1 MRLEPQ
7 FDQARL
13 IACAAAEYGV
23 ALRRL
28 TYIPRGEASYSYV
41 AEAGDGARYILKVLD
56 ASRLAQITA
65 QRMTFVL
72 PLLHELRA
80 KALLP
85 NVPRPLFTA
94 AGAPVALCGEYRLV
108 LLGYVEG
115 ENPDRATFHRS
126 DVWARLARDVAHL
139 HSATGALE
147 SPCPEVETFEIPF
160 ETALLDGMAAL
171 ARVTTEDRPG
181 HQALAA
187 LLLDQVETIMAL
199 LARLK
204 ELADLS
210 RARTQDLASSNV
222 LCHTDIHRWNLLI
235 DADDVL
241 TIIDWEGAKLA
252 PAEHDLFAFNGDD
265 FPAFL
270 EAYLR
275 AGGVRDLHAETFG
288 FYFYRRNLEDLTD
301 YIVRIL
307 YENDDAQSAMDV
319 RAVASDECLA
329 SWPYI
334 EPSIGRVREQLGET
348 LGPLSVRTQ
357 PERTRGKGL

>member
-13 IACAAAEYGV
+13 IACAAAEYCV

-41 AEAGDGARYILKVLD
+41 AVTGDGARYILKVLD

-72 PLLHELRA
+72 PLLHELRS

-85 NVPRPLFTA
+85 NVPQPVFTA
-94 AGAPVALCGEYRLV
+94 TGAPVAFCGECRLV
-108 LLGYVEG
+108 LLGYVKG
-115 ENPDRATFHRS
+115 ENPTRATLHHP

-139 HSATGALE
+139 HAATEALE
-147 SPCPEVETFEIPF
+147 SPCPEIETFEIPF

-171 ARVTTEDRPG
+171 AKVTAMDRPG
-181 HQALAA
+181 HQALAN
-187 LLLDQVETIMAL
+187 LLLPQRDAL
-199 LARLK
+199 TSMLVRLK
-204 ELADLS
+204 HLALVS
-210 RARTQDLASSNV
+210 RRLAASNV
-222 LCHTDIHRWNLLI
+222 LCHTDIHTLNLLI

-270 EAYLR
+270 DAYLS
-275 AGGVRDLHAETFG
+275 AGGVRDLHAEVFG

-319 RAVASDECLA
+319 SATQSECLA

-334 EPSIGRVREQLGET
+334 EASIDRVREQLAGA
-348 LGPLSVRTQ
+348 
-357 PERTRGKGL
+357 

>member
-7 FDQARL
+7 IDQTSL
-13 IACAAAEYGV
+13 IACVVAEYGV
-23 ALRRL
+23 ALRHL
-28 TYIPRGEASYSYV
+28 AYIPLGEASYSFV

-72 PLLHELRA
+72 PLLHELRS

-85 NVPRPLFTA
+85 NVPQPVFTA
-94 AGAPVALCGEYRLV
+94 AGAPVAFCGDCRLV
-108 LLGYVEG
+108 LLDYVEG
-115 ENPDRATFHRS
+115 DNPDCATLHRPNI
-126 DVWARLARDVAHL
+126 WARLARDVAHL
-139 HSATGALE
+139 HLATEALE
-147 SPCPEVETFEIPF
+147 LPCPEIETFEIPF

-171 ARVTTEDRPG
+171 AEVTADDRPG
-181 HQALAA
+181 HQALAS
-187 LLLDQVETIMAL
+187 LLVPQADTVTAF
-199 LARLK
+199 LARLR

-210 RARTQDLASSNV
+210 RDLASSNV

-235 DADDVL
+235 DADDAL
-241 TIIDWEGAKLA
+241 TIIDWEGVKLA

-270 EAYLR
+270 DAYLG

-307 YENDDAQSAMDV
+307 HENDDTQSAMDV
-319 RAVASDECLA
+319 GATRSECLA
-329 SWPYI
+329 SWPHMEASI
-334 EPSIGRVREQLGET
+334 ERVREQLAE
-348 LGPLSVRTQ
+348 LL
-357 PERTRGKGL
+357 

>member
-7 FDQARL
+7 LDQPHL
-13 IACAAAEYGV
+13 IAYVTAEYGV

-56 ASRLAQITA
+56 ASRLAQIAA

-72 PLLHELRA
+72 PLLHELRS

-85 NVPRPLFTA
+85 NVPRPVFTA
-94 AGAPVALCGEYRLV
+94 AGAPVAFCGDCRLV
-108 LLGYVEG
+108 LFGYVKG
-115 ENPDRATFHRS
+115 ENPTRATLHRP
-126 DVWARLARDVAHL
+126 DVWAGLARDVAHL
-139 HSATGALE
+139 HAATGALE
-147 SPCPEVETFEIPF
+147 SPCPDVETFEIPF
-160 ETALLDGMAAL
+160 ETALLDGIATL
-171 ARVTTEDRPG
+171 AKVTAMDPPG
-181 HQALAA
+181 HQALAS
-187 LLLDQVETIMAL
+187 LLLDQADAVMLL

-204 ELADLS
+204 ELGDLS
-210 RARTQDLASSNV
+210 RDLASFNV

-235 DADDVL
+235 DAHGVL

-270 EAYLR
+270 DAYLS

-307 YENDDAQSAMDV
+307 YENDDALSAMDV
-319 RAVASDECLA
+319 RAVASAECLA
-329 SWPYI
+329 FWPSI
-334 EPSIGRVREQLGET
+334 EPSIELVRRHLAELP
-348 LGPLSVRTQ
+348 LCGPGV
-357 PERTRGKGL
+357 

>member
-7 FDQARL
+7 FDQGRL

-41 AEAGDGARYILKVLD
+41 AEASDGATYILKVLD

-72 PLLHELRA
+72 PLLHELRS

-85 NVPRPLFTA
+85 NVPQPVFTA
-94 AGAPVALCGEYRLV
+94 SRAPVACCGECQLV
-108 LLGYVEG
+108 LLDYVEG
-115 ENPDRATFHRS
+115 ENPDRATLHRP

-139 HSATGALE
+139 HAATEALE

-171 ARVTTEDRPG
+171 AKVTAMDRPG
-181 HQALAA
+181 HQALAS
-187 LLLDQVETIMAL
+187 LLLDQADTLMAL
-199 LARLK
+199 LTRLK
-204 ELADLS
+204 ELADL
-210 RARTQDLASSNV
+210 ARDLVSSHV

-241 TIIDWEGAKLA
+241 TIIDWEGVKLA

-265 FPAFL
+265 FAAFL
-270 EAYLR
+270 DAYLC

-307 YENDDAQSAMDV
+307 YENDDAQSVMDV
-319 RAVASDECLA
+319 SAVASEECLA

-334 EPSIGRVREQLGET
+334 EPSIELVRRQLAES
-348 LGPLSVRTQ
+348 LLCGPRAQRL
-357 PERTRGKGL
+357 

>member
-41 AEAGDGARYILKVLD
+41 AEADGGVRYILKVLD
-56 ASRLAQITA
+56 ASRLAQITV

-72 PLLHELRA
+72 PLLHELRS
-80 KALLP
+80 KALLA
-85 NVPRPLFTA
+85 NVPQPVFTA
-94 AGAPVALCGEYRLV
+94 LGAPVAFCGDYRLV
-108 LLGYVEG
+108 LLGYAEG
-115 ENPDRATFHRS
+115 ENPTTATLHRP
-126 DVWARLARDVAHL
+126 DVWARLAHDVAHL
-139 HSATGALE
+139 HAATKALE

-171 ARVTTEDRPG
+171 AKVTSMDRPG
-181 HQALAA
+181 HQALAS
-187 LLLDQVETIMAL
+187 LLLDQADTVTAF

-204 ELADLS
+204 ELADL
-210 RARTQDLASSNV
+210 ARDLASSNV
-222 LCHTDIHRWNLLI
+222 LCHTDIHRWNLLF
-235 DADDVL
+235 DADDAL

-270 EAYLR
+270 DAYLC
-275 AGGVRDLHAETFG
+275 AGGKRDLHAETFG

-307 YENDDAQSAMDV
+307 YENDDAQSVMDISAT
-319 RAVASDECLA
+319 RSECLA
-329 SWPYI
+329 SWPHT
-334 EPSIGRVREQLGET
+334 EASIDRVREQLAESLVCRPGAQR
-348 LGPLSVRTQ
+348 L
-357 PERTRGKGL
+357 